1 MLAPVLLS
9 LVVGVNPLSAAHV
22 KLTQKSLHLNF
33 TSSSI
38 SDVEKPVK
46 STPWT
51 KSVLDGLENL
61 SHRWTHQA
69 AMPVTFGLGM
79 VLVFLC
85 AIVDCRAGRRA
96 DPEKDDPP
104 PPVPTSQTGQVEI
117 SQTGDSENG
126 EPPERSFTVILLI
139 TSYRFYTG
147 FLGATWVPF
156 LIAKE
161 GKSLFRTETALIS
174 AASFMGIEKM
184 VYGFSF
190 FLNPF
195 FGLLSDKLAA
205 TAPWGGRSAF
215 LLGGIGIAGIGIYG
229 AKLASENRD
238 VNGYVAA
245 SCLWMLGEAMADI
258 TTETVAPETVPPS
271 QYDLAGAVKSTHH
284 LVGALVGYI
293 VLVVAAA
300 VDLNWRWLY
309 VIYLGLMMLFALPTV
324 ACMRSLQDNT
334 WRPRQAGRAHTGP
347 VCASIFEAYIAPMRY
362 AGGFPR
368 ACLCMCVFSL
378 GSGPMFFTL
387 LMLHDLV
394 GLKSSRQQQTHFS
407 CISIAFLVGACIM
420 AACSGVSSDPQPRQS
435 RQSIRAP
442 RQRDAESDS
451 SDQEATNRP
460 SVTAGGGDAGAGPS
474 QASSSEYR
482 WTLMF
487 WSCMSF
493 GFVCVIIPGVSL
505 PSSTRDRLICFYV
518 VSFFLGM
525 GFGAVYSRF
534 QACVWSLLPPQAEIA
549 NAMGF
554 AALSKL
560 AGAGFGNFIAGLI
573 LDSFRGG
580 YDTFHG
586 QNYNSMGYFVMCWAS
601 ALCVFISSALVFT
614 IGRQSRV
621 ISIGQ
626 RLFCMC

>member
-1 MLAPVLLS
+1 MLALL
-9 LVVGVNPLSAAHV
+9 VFTCFVGVNPLGAVHV
-22 KLTQKSLHLNF
+22 KQKYLQSNLTVNVF
-33 TSSSI
+33 IAPPIEET
-38 SDVEKPVK
+38 DA
-46 STPWT
+46 PWT
-51 KSVLDGLENL
+51 QQFMTGVKNL
-61 SHRWTHQA
+61 SHGWTHQA
-69 AMPVTFGLGM
+69 MMPVAFGLGM

-85 AIVDCRAGRRA
+85 AIVDCRSSQRA
-96 DPEKDDPP
+96 DPEKNNPP
-104 PPVPTSQTGQVEI
+104 RISTTQDGQAE
-117 SQTGDSENG
+117 DSPQGGEDNK
-126 EPPERSFTVILLI
+126 EPPERSFTTILLI

-161 GKSLFRTETALIS
+161 GKALFSTDMALIS

-205 TAPWGGRSAF
+205 SSPWGGRSAF

-238 VNGYVAA
+238 VGGYLAA

-293 VLVVAAA
+293 VLVIAAA
-300 VDLNWRWLY
+300 LDMNWRWLY
-309 VIYLGLMMLFALPTV
+309 VIYLGMMLLFALPTV

-334 WRPRQAGRAHTGP
+334 WRPRTGRTHTGP

-394 GLKSSRQQQTHFS
+394 GLKDSREQQTHFS

-420 AACSGVSSDPQPRQS
+420 AACSGVSSDPEPRQS
-435 RQSIRAP
+435 RQTSRAQ
-442 RQRDAESDS
+442 RQNVAESDS
-451 SDQEATNRP
+451 SDQEATTPRRN
-460 SVTAGGGDAGAGPS
+460 SFGNGGCGDAGAGPAG
-474 QASSSEYR
+474 QASPSEYR

-493 GFVCVIIPGVSL
+493 GIACVLIPGVSL
-505 PSSTRDRLICFYV
+505 PSSPRDRLICFYI
-518 VSFFLGM
+518 VSFFLGS

-554 AALSKL
+554 SALSKL

-573 LDSFRGG
+573 LDSFRGFF
-580 YDTFHG
+580 DPTHG

-614 IGRQSRV
+614 IGRQSRPF
-621 ISIGQ
+621 SIG
-626 RLFCMC
+626 RSYCMC